1 MLIKSNKFKLYLMVN
16 LGLCLGALVAILWV
30 DRPLTL
36 WIHQMGID
44 QWLIL
49 RNLTEGLPP
58 VATFAVVVALM
69 WRSWCSSIKS
79 KLQRLSVGLLS
90 SVYFYLLLK
99 LTMQIKTSLKIM
111 FGRYWPKTWI
121 ANNLSLIHDNV
132 FGFNWWHGFGNQ
144 GSFPS
149 GHSTY
154 IAFCCVWLCYAQPRL
169 NYVWIAGLILMP
181 LCLIALDYH
190 FLGDCLAGIS
200 LGYSL
205 GLISILALG
214 YSSKI
219 FAKIHHWIMC
229 SIQ

>member
-1 MLIKSNKFKLYLMVN
+1 MLIKSNKVKLHLSVN
-16 LGLCLGALVAILWV
+16 LGLCLGALTAILWV

-36 WIHQMGID
+36 WVHQMGID

-58 VATFAVVVALM
+58 VATFAVVVALV
-69 WRSWCSSIKS
+69 WRSWCSTIKS

-99 LTMQIKTSLKIM
+99 LTMQIKTSLKVV

-154 IAFCCVWLCYAQPRL
+154 IGFCCVWLCYAQPRL
-169 NYVWIAGLILMP
+169 NYVWITGLILMP
-181 LCLIALDYH
+181 LGLIALDYH

-200 LGYSL
+200 LGYTL
-205 GLISILALG
+205 GLVSVLGLG

-219 FAKIHHWIMC
+219 FAKIY
-229 SIQ
+229 QVKRN